1 MQDTEIELPPGLGET
16 EISIFANARATD
28 PQPVKLGVVLAAI
41 QGGRLADKITK
52 LRALLTRGDRD
63 AYDAQKKKLSGVTL
77 SGSFSVRN
85 AQSLLKHSGLLQVD
99 LDHLPN
105 PEEVRDQLAADP
117 HVAAAFLSPSA
128 QGVKAVLRIP
138 ADPARHKESFLVAD
152 RYLRKT
158 YGLVTDPSCKDVSRM
173 MFVSHDPELRTNP
186 NAVPLDVE
194 GGTEPQPSFDSRR
207 PATPQAFD
215 LGELPT
221 PESPEQSDAETA
233 ERLHSALQSLSAEDY
248 EPWIRM
254 GHALKGWNG
263 PGAFDLWHSWSAGAS
278 TYKDP
283 AECRNRWQG
292 FRPDSGIDES
302 AVFRAATDAGW
313 SLPRDGTAPH
323 RANAGGA
330 GGPEGPQEWA
340 APIPLVREAEEPRPF
355 PVNALG
361 PIIGEAVREFQGFGK
376 QPISMIGGSALAAAS
391 LACQGLADVAR
402 DARNTGPISLFVLII
417 AESGERKSS
426 TDKAFS
432 KALWAWQR
440 QQADTMRDE
449 IRCSQAEHSIWEA
462 KRNGLLKAI
471 TSSKSGSLKKGQTLA
486 DLEAEV
492 KSLESQEPPILR
504 EPRLFFED
512 MTAESWAW
520 EAATGNPS
528 FAFWSDE
535 AGLAVGGQ
543 GMKDEA
549 MMSFLAFMNRLWD
562 GGDFHPSR
570 KTALTAPV
578 QGRRCTVNLM
588 MQQTVFDKLRSAKE
602 GMTRGLGSF
611 ARTLL
616 SRPTSTMGTREYQS
630 PPDSTPYLE
639 AYHGRIRELMDL
651 PMQLAP
657 DGRLD
662 PALLTLSGDAKTRWV
677 DFFNKVE
684 SGLTHRGELSEVKD
698 FASKSPEQ
706 AARIAGVLHVFE
718 NGASGKISANTMQR
732 ALRLAGWYLHEARRI
747 FATSALPPEF
757 KDAVLLLEW
766 IRSRCEESQKSQ
778 ESQASVLHEGPNQL
792 RSKPRRDAALR
803 VLEEHQWVILK
814 TVNREKLI
822 LVNPAFFK

>member
-1 MQDTEIELPPGLGET
+1 MQAPELPEGVAEVELSMFKNAYAKEGLPVKPGALLYAIASGHWGIEIEELRKLIPD
-16 EISIFANARATD
+16 D
-28 PQPVKLGVVLAAI
+28 PEAYDSQK
-41 QGGRLADKITK
+41 RN
-52 LRALLTRGDRD
+52 LRA
-63 AYDAQKKKLSGVTL
+63 VTL
-77 SGSFSVRN
+77 SGSFRGRSE
-85 AQSLLKHSGLLQVD
+85 LLQHSGLLQGD
-99 LDHLPN
+99 FDKLPN
-105 PEEVRDQLAADP
+105 PEQVRDLLGADP
-117 HVAAAFLSPSA
+117 HTVAAFLSPSG

-138 ADPARHKESFLVAD
+138 ANPDQHLKSFRGAEAYFRE
-152 RYLRKT
+152 RYALK
-158 YGLVTDPSCKDVSRM
+158 LDQSCKDVNRLC
-173 MFVSHDPELRTNP
+173 FVSHDPELRSNP
-186 NAVPLDVE
+186 DAVVLDVDAW
-194 GGTEPQPSFDSRR
+194 TEPEPQASFDSRR

-233 ERLHSALQSLSAEDY
+233 ERLRSALQSLSAEDY

-283 AECRNRWQG
+283 ADCRNRWQG

-330 GGPEGPQEWA
+330 GGPEGPQEWPP
-340 APIPLVREAEEPRPF
+340 PIPLVREAEEPRPF
-355 PVNALG
+355 PVDALG

-391 LACQGLADVAR
+391 LACQRLADVAR

-471 TSSKSGSLKKGQTLA
+471 TSSKSGSPKKGQTLA

-520 EAATGNPS
+520 EAATGHPS

-543 GMKDEA
+543 GMKDEG
-549 MMSFLAFMNRLWD
+549 MMSFLAFAAIRR
-562 GGDFHPSR
+562 PRSS
-570 KTALTAPV
+570 V
-578 QGRRCTVNLM
+578 Q
-588 MQQTVFDKLRSAKE
+588 
-602 GMTRGLGSF
+602 
-611 ARTLL
+611 
-616 SRPTSTMGTREYQS
+616 
-630 PPDSTPYLE
+630 
-639 AYHGRIRELMDL
+639 
-651 PMQLAP
+651 
-657 DGRLD
+657 
-662 PALLTLSGDAKTRWV
+662 PA
-677 DFFNKVE
+677 
-684 SGLTHRGELSEVKD
+684 
-698 FASKSPEQ
+698 
-706 AARIAGVLHVFE
+706 I
-718 NGASGKISANTMQR
+718 
-732 ALRLAGWYLHEARRI
+732 
-747 FATSALPPEF
+747 
-757 KDAVLLLEW
+757 
-766 IRSRCEESQKSQ
+766 
-778 ESQASVLHEGPNQL
+778 
-792 RSKPRRDAALR
+792 
-803 VLEEHQWVILK
+803 
-814 TVNREKLI
+814 
-822 LVNPAFFK
+822 

>member
-1 MQDTEIELPPGLGET
+1 
-16 EISIFANARATD
+16 
-28 PQPVKLGVVLAAI
+28 
-41 QGGRLADKITK
+41 
-52 LRALLTRGDRD
+52 
-63 AYDAQKKKLSGVTL
+63 
-77 SGSFSVRN
+77 
-85 AQSLLKHSGLLQVD
+85 VD
-99 LDHLPN
+99 
-105 PEEVRDQLAADP
+105 
-117 HVAAAFLSPSA
+117 
-128 QGVKAVLRIP
+128 
-138 ADPARHKESFLVAD
+138 
-152 RYLRKT
+152 
-158 YGLVTDPSCKDVSRM
+158 
-173 MFVSHDPELRTNP
+173 
-186 NAVPLDVE
+186 
-194 GGTEPQPSFDSRR
+194 
-207 PATPQAFD
+207 
-215 LGELPT
+215 
-221 PESPEQSDAETA
+221 
-233 ERLHSALQSLSAEDY
+233 
-248 EPWIRM
+248 
-254 GHALKGWNG
+254 
-263 PGAFDLWHSWSAGAS
+263 
-278 TYKDP
+278 
-283 AECRNRWQG
+283 
-292 FRPDSGIDES
+292 
-302 AVFRAATDAGW
+302 
-313 SLPRDGTAPH
+313 
-323 RANAGGA
+323 
-330 GGPEGPQEWA
+330 
-340 APIPLVREAEEPRPF
+340 
-355 PVNALG
+355 ALG

-535 AGLAVGGQ
+535 AGLAIGGQ

-662 PALLTLSGDAKTRWV
+662 PAILTLSGDAKTRWV

-684 SGLTHRGELSEVKD
+684 SGLTPGGELSEVKD

-718 NGASGKISANTMQR
+718 NGASGTISDNTMQR
-732 ALRLAGWYLHEARRI
+732 ALGLAGWYLHEARRI

-778 ESQASVLHEGPNQL
+778 ESQAAVLHEGPNQL

-803 VLEEHQWVILK
+803 VLEEHQWVRLK